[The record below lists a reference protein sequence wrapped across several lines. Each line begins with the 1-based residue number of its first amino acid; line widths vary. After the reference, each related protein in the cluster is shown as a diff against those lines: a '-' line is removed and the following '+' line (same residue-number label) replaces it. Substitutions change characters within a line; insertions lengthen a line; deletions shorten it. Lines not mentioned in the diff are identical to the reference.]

1 MVFVLKADNSLAK
14 SLSDV
19 LQSVNDKI
27 GIKFYNFCTF
37 NIVLPVD

>member
-27 GIKFYNFCTF
+27 RIKLYNFCTF